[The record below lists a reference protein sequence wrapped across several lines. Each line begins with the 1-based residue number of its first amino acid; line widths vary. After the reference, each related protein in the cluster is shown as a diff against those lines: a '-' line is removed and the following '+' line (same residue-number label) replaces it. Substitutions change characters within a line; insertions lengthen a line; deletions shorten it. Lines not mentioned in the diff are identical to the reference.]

1 MNVINQ
7 MLLLLTVY
15 VNIMWNY
22 VLFIKNTTEKLSL
35 VSTESGLSKLKEC
48 CAIRQNWSLL
58 SKIEE
63 TLVGNHKVHRSCRR
77 RFTDAPYDKVN
88 CDCAEELGL
97 QIKKQWN
104 NSKFASVKLHK
115 ADRITTM
122 ANILN
127 VRDIGND
134 VMSID
139 PNILLQAVIRAAF
152 SDRTITAI
160 IRCCLLSIYRL
171 LSGRA

>member
-1 MNVINQ
+1 
-7 MLLLLTVY
+7 
-15 VNIMWNY
+15 MWNL
-22 VLFIKNTTEKLSL
+22 VSLSL
-35 VSTESGLSKLKEC
+35 GVVAG
-48 CAIRQNWSLL
+48 
-58 SKIEE
+58 
-63 TLVGNHKVHRSCRR
+63 
-77 RFTDAPYDKVN
+77 PYDKVN

-160 IRCCLLSIYRL
+160 IRCCLLSICRL